1 MSSDMVVHTP
11 EPLLPMNVEQAAEA
25 MRAYQELTSRML
37 AGDDWQGKPGQD
49 QSFIKRRGWAKL
61 ATGYGVSTELRS
73 IDIDRDSDDQILRA
87 RCIARATHPNGR
99 YAEGDGAC
107 STSEPRFARASG
119 RQKIEHDL
127 PATAATRATNRA
139 ISNLIGFGAVSAEEV
154 DGDAP
159 AEPSLPYGPEGDT
172 ESDQAVMAIIDRL
185 YPDVP
190 GDQFVALVNHQ
201 LGTQHLPQA
210 SSRMV
215 HAIEWALG
223 DERMRRAPENAPPE
237 PGQSAYHTE
246 QTP

>member
-1 MSSDMVVHTP
+1 MSTDIVNV
-11 EPLLPMNVEQAAEA
+11 EPVLPMHPDQAQAA
-25 MRAYQELTSRML
+25 MTQYQELARKVL
-37 AGDDWQGKPGQD
+37 ASEDWQGTPGKHG
-49 QSFIKRRGWAKL
+49 SFVKRRGFMKF
-61 ATGYGVSTELRS
+61 ATFYGVSTEILRDT
-73 IDIDRDSDDQILRA
+73 IERDENGQVLRA
-87 RCIARATHPNGR
+87 RVIARAIHPNGR
-99 YAEGDGAC
+99 HADGDGAC
-107 STSEPRFARASG
+107 SISERRFQSASG

-139 ISNLIGFGAVSAEEV
+139 ISNLIGFGQVSAEEV

-159 AEPSLPYGPEGDT
+159 AEPSLPYGPEGDA

-190 GDQFVALVNHQ
+190 GAQFVALVNHQ
-201 LGTQHLPQA
+201 LGPQHLPQA

-223 DERMRRAPENAPPE
+223 DERMRRPPENAPPE
-237 PGQSAYHTE
+237 PEQSAYHTE